1 MDLYKYL
8 RANRHLL
15 RLPISALPFPAL
27 SLFAPSFLLSPSSL
41 QSQEPVPSPALFQK
55 PLEAVGCERHRT
67 SLRGGL
73 CVNEL
78 TPGRELGWREAQ
90 SDPEIQSPCRHHLDG
105 GITNTVAL
113 GFYLTVPSPH
123 AIMTETLG
131 MSISEKLPWTSGLS
145 GGRKGWRRMKERG
158 NTLKKKKKQGE
169 KLELGGCRRVDKIL
183 RLSCT
188 EI

>member
-1 MDLYKYL
+1 MYKYL

-15 RLPISALPFPAL
+15 LLPISALPFPAL

-55 PLEAVGCERHRT
+55 PLEAVGCERHHT
-67 SLRGGL
+67 SLRGGV

-90 SDPEIQSPCRHHLDG
+90 SDPEIQNPCRHHLVG
-105 GITNTVAL
+105 GITQHCCPWL
-113 GFYLTVPSPH
+113 PPHCPLPH
-123 AIMTETLG
+123 AVMTETLG

-158 NTLKKKKKQGE
+158 NTLKKKKKNKG
-169 KLELGGCRRVDKIL
+169 KSLNLGAAEECL
-183 RLSCT
+183 RY
-188 EI
+188 